1 MAINFNGTVNPAEVK
16 EITELADV
24 QLIVDDFYGKIRKD
38 DLLGDIF
45 DNIIQDRWPEHI
57 EKMYTF
63 WQTVLLNEHT
73 YYGAPFVPHAHLP
86 VDQEHFDR
94 WLMLFDETVDTYF
107 IGERAEKAKRQGHT
121 MAEIFLDKIQY
132 IRGEID

>member
-1 MAINFNGTVNPAEVK
+1 MNSIEVK

-24 QLIVDDFYGKIRKD
+24 QLIVDDFYTKIRQD

-45 DNIIQDRWPEHI
+45 DNIILDRWSEHI

-73 YYGAPFVPHAHLP
+73 YMGAPFVPHAHLP

-94 WLMLFDETVDTYF
+94 WLSLFDETVDTYF
-107 IGERAEKAKRQGHT
+107 IGEKAEKAKRQGHA
-121 MAEIFLDKIQY
+121 MAEIFLDKIRY